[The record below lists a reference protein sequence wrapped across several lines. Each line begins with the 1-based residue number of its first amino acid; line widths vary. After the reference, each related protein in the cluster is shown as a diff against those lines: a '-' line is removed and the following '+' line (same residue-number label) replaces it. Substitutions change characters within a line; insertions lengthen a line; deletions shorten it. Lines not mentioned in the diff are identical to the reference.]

1 MLFGEQAVWIC
12 GDEPLAGVIRAGL
25 RRAGRRVHSVDSNR
39 LGRLRPGDGQTL
51 ILVDSPNAL
60 PLIHGLKGRLT
71 QRRWRREP
79 LRVILVHQADP
90 PPPLPPELADLDP
103 EGPLRLETFAL
114 EDRAARALLGRW
126 PLHFGMDPRFGQV
139 PHLLILGTAPPARA
153 FLLQALRL
161 MQYGE
166 ERPRVTL
173 VCADPDS
180 AAAGF
185 ARDHPQAGQIAALRW
200 TTLSPLRP
208 WDPEPGPAVTQVL
221 VCLDPPDSGLDQ
233 ARRLAKH
240 LAQEQGIS
248 PPILLEVGDAEPVG
262 GIEDWDGQIFPFSYL
277 REACRPEVLLDGAG
291 DRLAQTIHEH
301 YTDSIAAQ
309 GRDPAAEPAG
319 QPWPRL
325 AATYRDANRRQAD
338 HLGAKLAVTDCRAEP
353 EERVESFAFAPLEAE
368 RLAVIEHLRWA
379 ADRYLDGWTY
389 APKRDNARKHH
400 PQLVPYPSLSEPM
413 KDLDR
418 YAVRGVPALLARSGL
433 GVVRVLILGLPDP
446 AADCPLGA
454 PLARLADQALDR
466 LLERYP
472 DRSLVVASTLAD
484 PRVRLVARRARERT
498 GAALWLL
505 CPRPIAEVLGAQPDA
520 DARRD
525 LLWLV
530 ARAERRI
537 ALPSGGELGRWLAE
551 RAEIILALGPGPS
564 AAPGL
569 KSVRLDPSAR
579 RLDWGFEY

>member
-1 MLFGEQAVWIC
+1 MLFREPAVWIC
-12 GDEPLAGVIRAGL
+12 GEESLARAIRAGL
-25 RRAGRRVHSVDSNR
+25 RRGGRRVRVVNPDR
-39 LGRLRPGDGQTL
+39 ILRLRPGDGQTL
-51 ILVDSPNAL
+51 ILVDSPSAL
-60 PLIHGLKGRLT
+60 PLILGLKERLT
-71 QRRWRREP
+71 QRRRRREP
-79 LRVILVHQADP
+79 LRVILVHRADP
-90 PPPLPPELADLDP
+90 PPPLPPELADLDA

-114 EDRAARALLGRW
+114 EDRAARTLLSRW
-126 PLHFGMDPRFGQV
+126 PLHFGMDPRFGQA

-166 ERPRVTL
+166 ERPRVTV

-185 ARDHPQAGQIAALRW
+185 AQTHPQAVQIAELCWNSLNRR
-200 TTLSPLRP
+200 RP

-221 VCLDPPDSGLDQ
+221 VCLDPPESGLDV
-233 ARRLAKH
+233 ARRLAAQ
-240 LAQEQGIS
+240 LARVRGIS

-277 REACRPEVLLDGAG
+277 REALRPQVLLDGAG

-309 GRDPAAEPAG
+309 GRDPAGEPAG

-338 HLGAKLAVTDCRAEP
+338 HLGAKLAATDCRAVP

-379 ADRYLDGWTY
+379 ADRYLDGWSY

-446 AADCPLGA
+446 APDGPTGA

-466 LLERYP
+466 LVARYP

-484 PRVRLVARRARERT
+484 PRVRLVARRALERM

-505 CPRPIAEVLGAQPDA
+505 CPRPIAEVLDAQPDLGT
-520 DARRD
+520 RRD

-537 ALPSGGELGRWLAE
+537 ALPSEGELGRWLAE

-564 AAPGL
+564 AVAGP
-569 KSVRLDPSAR
+569 KSVRLDPGAR
-579 RLDWGFEY
+579 GPDWGFEY